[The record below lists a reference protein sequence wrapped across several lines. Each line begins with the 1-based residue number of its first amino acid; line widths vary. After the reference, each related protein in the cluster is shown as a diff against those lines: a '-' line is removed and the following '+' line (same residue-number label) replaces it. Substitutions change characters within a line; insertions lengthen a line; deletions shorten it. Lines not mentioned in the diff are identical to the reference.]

1 MTDESE
7 QTDAILGAYKGE
19 HANLVV
25 TFFFIMAKII
35 GDRTDEKLVEYIRI
49 TKRPT
54 VASEKIQMQREV
66 SGFFERLDLEPKPFA
81 PILNERSGQQADDKD
96 ECVVKLGENSLQG
109 INHHSAKAA
118 RLRTLA
124 TPRLYS
130 TVAECSAGR
139 AQTSCARSASAMSAD
154 SFFPRARATRSAT
167 SMVGLRSARSSRPT

>member
-66 SGFFERLDLEPKPFA
+66 SGFFERLESV
-81 PILNERSGQQADDKD
+81 NQSRSRQ
-96 ECVVKLGENSLQG
+96 
-109 INHHSAKAA
+109 
-118 RLRTLA
+118 
-124 TPRLYS
+124 Y
-130 TVAECSAGR
+130 
-139 AQTSCARSASAMSAD
+139 
-154 SFFPRARATRSAT
+154 
-167 SMVGLRSARSSRPT
+167 